1 MQNKSILLT
10 FDYLFSAT
18 KASVV
23 ASAVFVLHKKTDLI
37 SAPAS
42 CVHLIIIIFFVYF
55 KILGIS
61 DPLLPLENVFK
72 KIFLGG
78 IFDTLQETFYG
89 KPEESEEAAK
99 QGKLTDFEIK
109 PFLIFPF
116 FCRELMMERKEWH
129 FFFKIPDKKSSTT
142 YQAYFSLF
150 HYYGIIKYLDTFI
163 STDY

>member
-1 MQNKSILLT
+1 MVFFLT
-10 FDYLFSAT
+10 FSAT

-89 KPEESEEAAK
+89 KPEEGEEASK
-99 QGKLTDFEIK
+99 QGN
-109 PFLIFPF
+109 
-116 FCRELMMERKEWH
+116 
-129 FFFKIPDKKSSTT
+129 FK
-142 YQAYFSLF
+142 
-150 HYYGIIKYLDTFI
+150 
-163 STDY
+163 

>member
-1 MQNKSILLT
+1 M
-10 FDYLFSAT
+10 
-18 KASVV
+18 

-61 DPLLPLENVFK
+61 DPLLPLENVLK

-89 KPEESEEAAK
+89 KPEESEEAKKDGMYLVHQAIRNLNLNWFVYLLLYFRQK
-99 QGKLTDFEIK
+99 FCFRIEI
-109 PFLIFPF
+109 
-116 FCRELMMERKEWH
+116 
-129 FFFKIPDKKSSTT
+129 
-142 YQAYFSLF
+142 
-150 HYYGIIKYLDTFI
+150 
-163 STDY
+163 

>member
-1 MQNKSILLT
+1 MSYPKLT
-10 FDYLFSAT
+10 SFFSFFSAT

-61 DPLLPLENVFK
+61 DPLLPLENVLK

-89 KPEESEEAAK
+89 KPEESEEAKKEGMYLAHQAIRNCESKLLQNNNKFYKFGLFICYCTFAK
-99 QGKLTDFEIK
+99 NN
-109 PFLIFPF
+109 LI
-116 FCRELMMERKEWH
+116 
-129 FFFKIPDKKSSTT
+129 
-142 YQAYFSLF
+142 
-150 HYYGIIKYLDTFI
+150 G
-163 STDY
+163 

>member
-1 MQNKSILLT
+1 M
-10 FDYLFSAT
+10 
-18 KASVV
+18 

-61 DPLLPLENVFK
+61 DPLLPLENIFK

-99 QGKLTDFEIK
+99 QGNFKTNFYKIKIQNSKFTVLPVLRFYEKPIHPKLIYKTVNT
-109 PFLIFPF
+109 
-116 FCRELMMERKEWH
+116 R
-129 FFFKIPDKKSSTT
+129 
-142 YQAYFSLF
+142 
-150 HYYGIIKYLDTFI
+150 
-163 STDY
+163 

>member
-1 MQNKSILLT
+1 MDSRRNWIFATSIVSTPQVGSDNLILDNG
-10 FDYLFSAT
+10 FFFCSAT

-61 DPLLPLENVFK
+61 DPLLPLENIFK

-89 KPEESEEAAK
+89 KPEENEEAAK
-99 QGKLTDFEIK
+99 QGNF
-109 PFLIFPF
+109 
-116 FCRELMMERKEWH
+116 
-129 FFFKIPDKKSSTT
+129 
-142 YQAYFSLF
+142 
-150 HYYGIIKYLDTFI
+150 
-163 STDY
+163 

>member
-1 MQNKSILLT
+1 MHSLEEFMYLKSPGNFNLSVLWTEIWKKNNFYT
-10 FDYLFSAT
+10 FFSAT
-18 KASVV
+18 KSSVV

-61 DPLLPLENVFK
+61 DPLLPIENVFK

-89 KPEESEEAAK
+89 KPEESEESSK
-99 QGKLTDFEIK
+99 QGTN
-109 PFLIFPF
+109 
-116 FCRELMMERKEWH
+116 
-129 FFFKIPDKKSSTT
+129 S
-142 YQAYFSLF
+142 
-150 HYYGIIKYLDTFI
+150 
-163 STDY
+163 

>member
-1 MQNKSILLT
+1 M
-10 FDYLFSAT
+10 
-18 KASVV
+18 

-61 DPLLPLENVFK
+61 DPLLPLENIFK

-89 KPEESEEAAK
+89 KPEETEEAAK
-99 QGKLTDFEIK
+99 QGTEIRFFRLNPDFYSY
-109 PFLIFPF
+109 F
-116 FCRELMMERKEWH
+116 FRELNVPK
-129 FFFKIPDKKSSTT
+129 
-142 YQAYFSLF
+142 
-150 HYYGIIKYLDTFI
+150 
-163 STDY
+163 

>member
-1 MQNKSILLT
+1 M
-10 FDYLFSAT
+10 
-18 KASVV
+18 

-61 DPLLPLENVFK
+61 DPLLPLENVLK

-89 KPEESEEAAK
+89 KPEESEEAKKDGMYLVHQAIRNCESKFLQNNNKFYKFGLFICYCTFAK
-99 QGKLTDFEIK
+99 NN
-109 PFLIFPF
+109 LI
-116 FCRELMMERKEWH
+116 
-129 FFFKIPDKKSSTT
+129 
-142 YQAYFSLF
+142 
-150 HYYGIIKYLDTFI
+150 G
-163 STDY
+163 

>member
-1 MQNKSILLT
+1 M
-10 FDYLFSAT
+10 
-18 KASVV
+18 

-61 DPLLPLENVFK
+61 DPLLPIENVFK

-89 KPEESEEAAK
+89 KPEESEEASK
-99 QGKLTDFEIK
+99 QGNELDDFKNDCWICLNEYL
-109 PFLIFPF
+109 F
-116 FCRELMMERKEWH
+116 
-129 FFFKIPDKKSSTT
+129 
-142 YQAYFSLF
+142 YSLSES
-150 HYYGIIKYLDTFI
+150 G
-163 STDY
+163 

>member
-1 MQNKSILLT
+1 MD
-10 FDYLFSAT
+10 FFFCSAT

-61 DPLLPLENVFK
+61 DPLLPLENIFK

-99 QGKLTDFEIK
+99 QGNFKTNFYKIKIQNSKFTVLPVLPVLRFYEKPIHPKLIYKTVNT
-109 PFLIFPF
+109 
-116 FCRELMMERKEWH
+116 R
-129 FFFKIPDKKSSTT
+129 
-142 YQAYFSLF
+142 
-150 HYYGIIKYLDTFI
+150 
-163 STDY
+163 

>member
-1 MQNKSILLT
+1 M
-10 FDYLFSAT
+10 
-18 KASVV
+18 

-61 DPLLPLENVFK
+61 DPLLPLENVLK

-89 KPEESEEAAK
+89 KPEESEEA
-99 QGKLTDFEIK
+99 
-109 PFLIFPF
+109 
-116 FCRELMMERKEWH
+116 
-129 FFFKIPDKKSSTT
+129 KKD
-142 YQAYFSLF
+142 
-150 HYYGIIKYLDTFI
+150 GKYLAHQAIRNSESKFLEKRLTYDKF
-163 STDY
+163 

>member
-1 MQNKSILLT
+1 M
-10 FDYLFSAT
+10 
-18 KASVV
+18 

-61 DPLLPLENVFK
+61 DPLLPLENVLK

-89 KPEESEEAAK
+89 KPEESEEAK
-99 QGKLTDFEIK
+99 KDGMYLVHQTIRNCESNFLEKRSNYNEFYL
-109 PFLIFPF
+109 PFLSN
-116 FCRELMMERKEWH
+116 WV
-129 FFFKIPDKKSSTT
+129 FFFIFVRSN
-142 YQAYFSLF
+142 L
-150 HYYGIIKYLDTFI
+150 
-163 STDY
+163 

>member
-1 MQNKSILLT
+1 MRNKKCVKIICA
-10 FDYLFSAT
+10 FDLFFSAT

-89 KPEESEEAAK
+89 KPEESEEATK
-99 QGKLTDFEIK
+99 QGD
-109 PFLIFPF
+109 
-116 FCRELMMERKEWH
+116 
-129 FFFKIPDKKSSTT
+129 
-142 YQAYFSLF
+142 YQNHKTSGYSFVP
-150 HYYGIIKYLDTFI
+150 T
-163 STDY
+163 

>member
-1 MQNKSILLT
+1 MSHCNLTSFFFSI
-10 FDYLFSAT
+10 FSAT

-61 DPLLPLENVFK
+61 DPLLPLENVLK

-89 KPEESEEAAK
+89 KPEESEEAKKDGMYLAHQAIRNWESK
-99 QGKLTDFEIK
+99 FLQNWFVYLLLYFRQKKIWLVK
-109 PFLIFPF
+109 NWKFLIRSFGIGLF
-116 FCRELMMERKEWH
+116 QVRNLS
-129 FFFKIPDKKSSTT
+129 FK
-142 YQAYFSLF
+142 L
-150 HYYGIIKYLDTFI
+150 
-163 STDY
+163 

>member
-1 MQNKSILLT
+1 M
-10 FDYLFSAT
+10 
-18 KASVV
+18 

-61 DPLLPLENVFK
+61 DPLLPIENVFK

-89 KPEESEEAAK
+89 KPEESEEASK
-99 QGKLTDFEIK
+99 QGNEWDDFKDDLKYGCWIC
-109 PFLIFPF
+109 LWMNIFF
-116 FCRELMMERKEWH
+116 ILFQNLVK
-129 FFFKIPDKKSSTT
+129 D
-142 YQAYFSLF
+142 SLNRT
-150 HYYGIIKYLDTFI
+150 IN
-163 STDY
+163 